1 MAEAEQ
7 TKTLPPPSFQQRYI
21 NSSLNG
27 TLTSTLPSQQENQKE
42 QYQIPESEN
51 IWNAPYLN
59 KTQIFPSYVKI
70 LLIIIIGH
78 RPRLSHNANVKRIFN
93 QILPKIMRTQ

>member
-27 TLTSTLPSQQENQKE
+27 TLTSTLPSQEENQKE

-59 KTQIFPSYVKI
+59 KTQIFPSYV
-70 LLIIIIGH
+70 
-78 RPRLSHNANVKRIFN
+78 NFF
-93 QILPKIMRTQ
+93 

>member
-7 TKTLPPPSFQQRYI
+7 TKTLPPPTFQQRYI

-42 QYQIPESEN
+42 QYQIPESE
-51 IWNAPYLN
+51 
-59 KTQIFPSYVKI
+59 TFGTH
-70 LLIIIIGH
+70 LI
-78 RPRLSHNANVKRIFN
+78 
-93 QILPKIMRTQ
+93 

>member
-27 TLTSTLPSQQENQKE
+27 TLSTLPSQEENQKE

-59 KTQIFPSYVKI
+59 KTQIFPSYV
-70 LLIIIIGH
+70 
-78 RPRLSHNANVKRIFN
+78 
-93 QILPKIMRTQ
+93 

>member
-27 TLTSTLPSQQENQKE
+27 TLTSTL
-42 QYQIPESEN
+42 QIPESEN

-59 KTQIFPSYVKI
+59 KTQIFPSYV
-70 LLIIIIGH
+70 
-78 RPRLSHNANVKRIFN
+78 NFF
-93 QILPKIMRTQ
+93 